1 MAITI
6 DTFRILI
13 SEGQELLRDIDLYD
27 RQFEFEG
34 SGRYV
39 LTGVRQAGK
48 SYMLFK
54 RARQLMS
61 EGRLPEEFIY
71 IDFDDERLIG
81 MDAGDF
87 DTILQAYRSTEHRG
101 LGAFRPETCQP
112 EVSGIHHRKQR

>member
-6 DTFRILI
+6 ETFRILI

-27 RQFEFEG
+27 RQFEFED

-71 IDFDDERLIG
+71 IDFDDERLRR
-81 MDAGDF
+81 AKA
-87 DTILQAYRSTEHRG
+87 DTDVRRDTEHRG
-101 LGAFRPETCQP
+101 LGAFRPKTCQSEIP
-112 EVSGIHHRKQR
+112 GIHHRKQR